1 MGDRALEST
10 REQMYGTQEAARYLG
25 VHRSTLH
32 LAVRQGLIVPDERT
46 PGRHVRFS
54 KETLNRFREHLVSGS
69 ATGEETALAPL
80 RAQASVAHLLATHG
94 IGDLAEIGA
103 EVVKGVC
110 NVLRGVDMCCVVR
123 CVPELHEQFGLRLVA
138 QHGLPDSVVAAFIRM
153 KANHTFA
160 ATTVLRTRKPEI
172 REDVGQQ
179 HVHSGTAWLSHIWP
193 IGAYAV
199 LPIVAIEESLGLLIC
214 VSQQPRHFGR
224 QDMLFLQ
231 SMADLLAVAL
241 DAAREPHERPTG
253 VSLTPTMQLMRLALD
268 LRTGTIEGTTNLG
281 LLSRKAP
288 RPTAERIS
296 PLVDAFL
303 HLSAAEDVCAL
314 GFDTILPTHDPRLAG
329 LACGACAEENAARVL
344 REEWDDHGIHHTALA
359 TAIPLSVVLSEHQG
373 VETGADGVHRGAVV
387 AHWGGTQP
395 VPEAEDLV
403 VSFACAYLLVL
414 S

>member
-1 MGDRALEST
+1 MGDRALDST
-10 REQMYGTQEAARYLG
+10 REHMYGIQEAARYLG

-54 KETLNRFREHLVSGS
+54 KETLNRFREHLASGS
-69 ATGEETALAPL
+69 VTGEEAALAPL
-80 RAQASVAHLLATHG
+80 RAHASVAHLLATHQT
-94 IGDLAEIGA
+94 GDLAEIGA

-123 CVPELHEQFGLRLVA
+123 CVPELHEQCGFRLVA
-138 QHGLPDSVVAAFIRM
+138 QHGLPDAVVVAFKRM
-153 KANHTFA
+153 KANHRFA
-160 ATTVLRTRKPEI
+160 VTTVLRTRQPEI
-172 REDVGQQ
+172 REDVAQQ

-199 LPIVAIEESLGLLIC
+199 LPIVAIEEPLGILIC
-214 VSQQPRHFGR
+214 VSQHPRHFGR

-241 DAAREPHERPTG
+241 DAAHGAHERPTG
-253 VSLTPTMQLMRLALD
+253 VGITPTMQLMRLALD
-268 LRTGTIEGTTNLG
+268 LRTGAIDSG
-281 LLSRKAP
+281 LLSLKTP
-288 RPTAERIS
+288 RATAERIS

-303 HLSAAEDVCAL
+303 DLSGAQDVCAL
-314 GFDTILPTHDPRLAG
+314 GFDTILPAHDPRLAG

-344 REEWDDHGIHHTALA
+344 HEVWDDHGTHHTALA
-359 TAIPLSVVLSEHQG
+359 TAIPLSVNLPERQG
-373 VETGADGVHRGAVV
+373 AETDADGVYRGAVV
-387 AHWGGTQP
+387 AHWEGTQP
-395 VPEAEDLV
+395 APEAEDLL
-403 VSFACAYLLVL
+403 VSFACAYLLAL